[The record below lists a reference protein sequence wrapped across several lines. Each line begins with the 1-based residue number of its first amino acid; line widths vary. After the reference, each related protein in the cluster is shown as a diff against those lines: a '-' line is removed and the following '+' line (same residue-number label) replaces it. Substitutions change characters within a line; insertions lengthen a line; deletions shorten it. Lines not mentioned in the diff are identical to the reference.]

1 MGLNPISWD
10 LVLFNY
16 YSFGSLLVTLT
27 TIFLGIFFFTLKNRT
42 IATTHLGIGFILLGV
57 FETGYFLAAFLYH
70 PIAAYHRWLTGGF
83 ILFALAHYT
92 QFLLRFPGNSNQR
105 IAKWVL
111 IAEYSA
117 ATVMVAF
124 FIYFT
129 FISEKIYHFTAHHW
143 DFNAYDVSRY
153 LAILIGIFSI
163 VGFIIIPTWRVLIT
177 KDKRRIALLM
187 FNIGF
192 LIAAIY
198 PNISNILSRD
208 GVMERS
214 TYMTSNVILF
224 LTAFSFLVIAFI
236 NNSAERTT
244 FMVKIVGITLFT
256 ICLIMQ
262 ALVYISSQE
271 KDAEYDSLRMV
282 NIERALEN
290 GVKSSDIEYVFHWE
304 DPKENLN
311 SSEYDPAKELDL
323 KQIEADLQNVT
334 IYEEIRNLKEE
345 DFRKSL
351 ITVLGHA
358 HNYFGAYKRFI
369 IKLSNE
375 NINLPDAEL
384 KKKILEKAEEWN
396 KQAFVATN
404 KFEAVIGGSNCSKER
419 DFISGLKDSEFG
431 FKEEIFSHWTTEG
444 CRWNGKELDQAK
456 LRSEVLTYFRYFK
469 PSETRHY
476 RRSKDGLHH
485 YVAFMK
491 YQPDK
496 SQMSEVGFSYRVY
509 REFMHPTAVK
519 QTGILL
525 AVIFIV
531 LALFPLFFKNSL
543 VDPLNSLLSGVEK
556 VNKGDLDVVVPV
568 KVRDEIGFLADSFN
582 AMVASIKQ
590 ARRELQDYAENL
602 EEKVRERTREVQE
615 KMEEVQ
621 RLKVQQDGDYFLTS
635 LLAKPLFYNAN
646 KSKLVTTN
654 FIIRQKKQFEFRG
667 KHSDLGGDI
676 CVTGNLR
683 LGRPDSFK
691 RYTLSMNGDAM
702 GKSMQGAGGA
712 LVMGVVMNSIL
723 ARSAANNRI
732 LDVTPEQ
739 WLTEIYN
746 EIHSVFKSFNG
757 SMVISASLY
766 LIEDETG
773 KCWYFN
779 AEHPYSVLYRD
790 GKASFI
796 EDGLTLRKLGLDS
809 EFEFKVR
816 SFQLKKGDIIILG
829 SDGRDDVDLTPDE
842 TIRTINED
850 EMLFLRH
857 VENAKSNLED
867 IEIEIR
873 KTGELTDDLSL
884 LKIEFQGEPK
894 SDEIEEIFESSDHI
908 DKALNTD
915 SVYEEAKKMY
925 KIGRLDEALDL
936 LKTGYMHDS
945 ANQRLNKL
953 LGLLS
958 FKGKDYSTA
967 VEVLNNY
974 LGADP
979 DLHEYWFYLSIANK
993 KMGKYDQALT
1003 ASLKLLE
1010 IDPNNMSNL
1019 VNLSDIYRL
1028 MEMYDRAEEYARKI
1042 LQKEPGNENAHK
1054 LIRLIER
1061 DR

>member
-1 MGLNPISWD
+1 MGFNPLSWD
-10 LVLFNY
+10 QVLFNY

-27 TIFLGIFFFTLKNRT
+27 TLFLGVFFLTLRNKT
-42 IATTHLGIGFILLGV
+42 IATTYLGIGFIFLTV
-57 FETGYFLAAFLYH
+57 FETGYFLAAILYH
-70 PIAAYHRWLTGGF
+70 PWAAYHRWLTGGF
-83 ILFALAHYT
+83 ILPALASYT

-111 IAEYSA
+111 IGEYS
-117 ATVMVAF
+117 VWGISVAL
-124 FIYFT
+124 FIYLT
-129 FISEKIYHFTAHHW
+129 GISEKIYHFTAHHW
-143 DFNAYDVSRY
+143 DFNAYDASRY
-153 LAILIGIFSI
+153 LAIVIVLFSL
-163 VGFIIIPTWRVLIT
+163 VGFIIIPAWRVIVT

-187 FNIGF
+187 FTIGF

-198 PNISNILSRD
+198 PNISNFLSRD

-214 TYMTSNVILF
+214 TYITSNTIFF

-256 ICLIMQ
+256 ICLIVQ

-271 KDAEYDSLRMV
+271 KDAEYDSLRLV
-282 NIERALEN
+282 NIERVTEN
-290 GVKSSDIEYVFHWE
+290 GVKSADIEYILKW
-304 DPKENLN
+304 DDNKDSMDL
-311 SSEYDPAKELDL
+311 SGYDSKLDLDL
-323 KQIEADLQNVT
+323 KQSETDLQNVA
-334 IYEEIRNLKEE
+334 IYEEIRNLDDLNFKPSL
-345 DFRKSL
+345 DSLLSKS
-351 ITVLGHA
+351 HS
-358 HNYFGAYKRFI
+358 YFGGYKRV
-369 IKLSNE
+369 IKELVSSNSQLSS
-375 NINLPDAEL
+375 AEL
-384 KKKILEKAEEWN
+384 KALIVSNAEVWN
-396 KQAFVATN
+396 KNAFVTTN
-404 KFEAVIGGSNCSKER
+404 KLEGLSEGSFC
-419 DFISGLKDSEFG
+419 KDGRNLIKSLGSAENA
-431 FKEEIFSHWTTEG
+431 FKEEIFSHWSED
-444 CRWNGKELDQAK
+444 CLWDGKK
-456 LRSEVLTYFRYFK
+456 LEYRPLKSEILRYFRYFK

-476 RRSKDGLHH
+476 RRSNDGLGH

-491 YQPDK
+491 FDPKK
-496 SQMSEVGFSYRVY
+496 SELSEVGFSYRVY
-509 REFMHPTAVK
+509 REFMHPRAVK
-519 QTGILL
+519 QTIILL
-525 AVIFIV
+525 SVLFVV

-582 AMVASIKQ
+582 AMVSSIKQ

-646 KSKLVTTN
+646 KSKLVSTD

-683 LGRPDSFK
+683 LGRSDSFK
-691 RYTLSMNGDAM
+691 RYTVSMNGDAM

-732 LDVTPEQ
+732 LEATPEQ
-739 WLTEIYN
+739 WLAEVYN
-746 EIHSVFKSFNG
+746 EIHAVFKSFNG
-757 SMVISASLY
+757 SMVISAAMY
-766 LIEDETG
+766 LVEDETG
-773 KCWYFN
+773 KVWYFN

-790 GKASFI
+790 GRASFI

-816 SFQLKKGDIIILG
+816 SFQLKKGDVLILG
-829 SDGRDDVDLTPDE
+829 SDGRDDVDLTPEE

-857 VENAKSNLED
+857 VEHAKANLED

-894 SDEIEEIFESSDHI
+894 KDEIEDIFDDSDHI

-915 SVYEEAKKMY
+915 SVYEEARKMY
-925 KIGRLDEALDL
+925 KTGRLEEALEL
-936 LKTGYMHDS
+936 LKTGYLHDS
-945 ANQRLNKL
+945 ANQKLNKL

-974 LGADP
+974 LSSDP

-993 KMGKYDQALT
+993 KMGKYDQALS

-1010 IDPNNMSNL
+1010 ADPNNMSNL

-1042 LQKEPGNENAHK
+1042 LQEDPGNENAHK

>member
-27 TIFLGIFFFTLKNRT
+27 TLFLGIFFLTLKNRT
-42 IATTHLGIGFILLGV
+42 IATTHFGIGFLFFGA
-57 FETGYFLAAFLYH
+57 FELGYFIAAFLYH
-70 PIAAYHRWLTGGF
+70 PIAAYHRWLTGG
-83 ILFALAHYT
+83 LVLPAVAHFT
-92 QFLLRFPGNSNQR
+92 QFLIRFPGNSNQR
-105 IAKWVL
+105 VAKWVL
-111 IAEYSA
+111 LVEYCVIVV
-117 ATVMVAF
+117 TVALFVFLTA
-124 FIYFT
+124 
-129 FISEKIYHFTAHHW
+129 SSDKIYHFTAHHW
-143 DFNAYDVSRY
+143 DFNAFDASRY
-153 LAILIGIFSI
+153 LAIVIALFCF
-163 VGFIIIPTWRVLIT
+163 VGFIIIPSWRAIVT
-177 KDKRRIALLM
+177 KDKRRLALLM
-187 FNIGF
+187 FTIGF
-192 LIAAIY
+192 LIAAVY
-198 PNISNILSRD
+198 PNISNFLSRD
-208 GVMERS
+208 GEMERS
-214 TYMTSNVILF
+214 TYMTSNVISF
-224 LTAFSFLVIAFI
+224 LTAFSFMAIAFI

-290 GVKSSDIEYVFHWE
+290 GVKSQDIEYVFHWQ
-304 DPKENLN
+304 DSKDDLDT
-311 SSEYDPAKELDL
+311 SEYDLKKELNLRQVGADL
-323 KQIEADLQNVT
+323 KNVT
-334 IYEEIRNLKEE
+334 IYEEIKGLKEE
-345 DFRKSL
+345 NFRRSINSLLDKSH
-351 ITVLGHA
+351 T
-358 HNYFGAYKRFI
+358 YFGGYKRFI
-369 IKLSNE
+369 RELLDSNPQLSPAETKALILTRAE
-375 NINLPDAEL
+375 N
-384 KKKILEKAEEWN
+384 WN
-396 KQAFVATN
+396 KRAFVTTN
-404 KFEAVIGGSNCSKER
+404 KLEGLVGGSFCKKGRAFLN
-419 DFISGLKDSEFG
+419 GLGAAEKG
-431 FKEEIFSHWTTEG
+431 FKDEVFSHWSED
-444 CRWNGKELDQAK
+444 CLWDGKELGDEE
-456 LRSEVLTYFRYFK
+456 LRAEILCYFRYFK

-476 RRSKDGLHH
+476 RRSKDGLGH

-491 YQPDK
+491 FMPEKQ
-496 SQMSEVGFSYRVY
+496 QMSEVGFSYRVY
-509 REFMHPTAVK
+509 REFMHPTTVK
-519 QTGILL
+519 QTIILL
-525 AVIFIV
+525 IVIFVV

-646 KSKLVTTN
+646 KSKLVKTD
-654 FIIRQKKQFEFRG
+654 FIIHQKKQFEFRG

-691 RYTLSMNGDAM
+691 RYTVSMNGDAM

-723 ARSAANNRI
+723 ARSAANNRV
-732 LDVTPEQ
+732 LDATPEQ

-746 EIHSVFKSFNG
+746 EIHAVFKSFNG

-773 KCWYFN
+773 MCWYFN

-809 EFEFKVR
+809 EFEFKVH

-829 SDGRDDVDLTPDE
+829 SDGRDDVDLTPEE

-857 VENAKSNLED
+857 VETAKANLED

-894 SDEIEEIFESSDHI
+894 KDEIQDIFESSDHI

-925 KIGRLDEALDL
+925 KTGRLDEALDL
-936 LKTGYMHDS
+936 LKTGYLHDS
-945 ANQRLNKL
+945 ANQKLNKL

-958 FKGKDYSTA
+958 FKGKDYATA
-967 VEVLNNY
+967 VEVLSNY
-974 LGADP
+974 LGIDP

-1010 IDPNNMSNL
+1010 VDPNNLSNL
-1019 VNLSDIYRL
+1019 INLSDIYRL

-1042 LQKEPGNENAHK
+1042 LQREPGNENAHK

>member
-27 TIFLGIFFFTLKNRT
+27 TIFLGIFFLTLKNRT
-42 IATTHLGIGFILLGV
+42 IATTHLGIGFMLLGV

-70 PIAAYHRWLTGGF
+70 PIAAYHRWMTGGF
-83 ILFALAHYT
+83 ILFALAHFT

-111 IAEYSA
+111 MAEHSVSVI
-117 ATVMVAF
+117 TVSL

-129 FISEKIYHFTAHHW
+129 YISEKIYHFTAHHW
-143 DFNAYDVSRY
+143 DFNAFDASRY
-153 LAILIGIFSI
+153 LALVIGIFSI
-163 VGFIIIPTWRVLIT
+163 VGFIIIPTWRVVIT

-187 FNIGF
+187 FTIGF

-290 GVKSSDIEYVFHWE
+290 GVKSGDIEYAFHW
-304 DPKENLN
+304 DDSKESLN
-311 SSEYDPAKELDL
+311 SSEYDPNKELNL
-323 KQIEADLQNVT
+323 KEIEADLQNVT
-334 IYEEIRNLKEE
+334 TYEEIRNLREE
-345 DFRKSL
+345 GFRKSISL
-351 ITVLGHA
+351 LLDRTHT
-358 HNYFGAYKRFI
+358 YFGGYKRFI
-369 IKLSNE
+369 QKLLEDKKDLS
-375 NINLPDAEL
+375 DAEL
-384 KKKILEKAEEWN
+384 KKLILASAEQWN
-396 KQAFVATN
+396 KRAFVSSN
-404 KFEAVIGGSNCSKER
+404 RLEAIVGGSFCKKGR
-419 DFISGLKDSEFG
+419 DFVNALGDSEFG
-431 FKEEIFSHWTTEG
+431 FKEEIFSHWSED
-444 CRWNGKELDQAK
+444 CLWDGKDLDQAQ
-456 LRSEVLTYFRYFK
+456 LRSEVLRYFRYFK

-476 RRSKDGLHH
+476 RRSQDGTGH

-491 YQPDK
+491 FQPEK
-496 SQMSEVGFSYRVY
+496 QQMSEVGFSYRLY
-509 REFMHPTAVK
+509 RDFMHPTAVK
-519 QTGILL
+519 QTVILL

-646 KSKLVTTN
+646 KSKLVSTD

-691 RYTLSMNGDAM
+691 RYTVSMNGDAM

-732 LDVTPEQ
+732 LDATPEQ
-739 WLTEIYN
+739 WLTEIYD
-746 EIHSVFKSFNG
+746 EIHAVFKSFNG

-773 KCWYFN
+773 VCWYFN

-829 SDGRDDVDLTPDE
+829 SDGRDDVDLTPEE

-857 VENAKSNLED
+857 VETAKANLED
-867 IEIEIR
+867 IETEIR

-915 SVYEEAKKMY
+915 SVYEDAKKMY
-925 KIGRLDEALDL
+925 KTGRLDEALEL

-958 FKGKDYSTA
+958 FKGKDYNTA

-974 LGADP
+974 LGTDP

-1010 IDPNNMSNL
+1010 IDPNNISNTI
-1019 VNLSDIYRL
+1019 NLSDIYRL
-1028 MEMYDRAEEYARKI
+1028 MEMYDRAEEYARKV

>member
-1 MGLNPISWD
+1 MGFNTISWD

-27 TIFLGIFFFTLKNRT
+27 TLLLGIFYLTLKNKT
-42 IATTHLGIGFILLGV
+42 VATTHLGWGFILLTF
-57 FETGYFLAAFLYH
+57 FESGYFFAALLYH
-70 PIAAYHRWLTGGF
+70 PFASYHRWITGGF
-83 ILFALAHYT
+83 ILPALTHYT

-105 IAKWVL
+105 LAKWIL
-111 IAEYSA
+111 IVEYSVI
-117 ATVMVAF
+117 TVVVIL
-124 FIYFT
+124 FIYLT
-129 FISEKIYHFTAHHW
+129 SVAERIYHFTAHHW
-143 DFNAYDVSRY
+143 DVNAYDASRY
-153 LAILIGIFSI
+153 LAIVIAIVSI
-163 VGFIIIPTWRVLIT
+163 VGFLIIPIWRIFVT
-177 KDKRRIALLM
+177 KDKRRIALIM
-187 FNIGF
+187 FTVGF
-192 LIAAIY
+192 LVAAIY
-198 PNISNILSRD
+198 PNVSNVLSRD
-208 GVMERS
+208 GAMERS
-214 TYMTSNVILF
+214 TYMTSNVIFF
-224 LTAFSFLVIAFI
+224 LAAFSVLVIAFI

-262 ALVYISSQE
+262 ALVFISSQE
-271 KDAEYDSLRMV
+271 KESEYDSLKMV
-282 NIERALEN
+282 NIERAIEN
-290 GVKSSDIEYVFHWE
+290 GVKTDDIKYIVRWNDNSDV
-304 DPKENLN
+304 LN
-311 SSEYDPAKELDL
+311 SKEYNRKLDL
-323 KQIEADLQNVT
+323 NLAQVEIDLQNVT
-334 IYEEIRNLKEE
+334 IYEEIRNLGEKN
-345 DFRKSL
+345 FRKSL
-351 ITVLGHA
+351 AEILDETHT
-358 HNYFGAYKRFI
+358 YFGGYKRQILEFVSHNE
-369 IKLSNE
+369 KLSGE
-375 NINLPDAEL
+375 EL
-384 KKKILEKAEEWN
+384 KNALLGEAEKWN
-396 KQAFVATN
+396 KQAFVAAN
-404 KFEAVIGGSNCSKER
+404 RLEGVVGSNFCKKGRS
-419 DFISGLKDSEFG
+419 FIDSLGNESY
-431 FKEEIFSHWTTEG
+431 KQEIFSHWSED
-444 CRWNGKELDQAK
+444 CLWDGKKLSDEELK
-456 LRSEVLTYFRYFK
+456 EEVLRYFRYFK

-476 RRSKDGLHH
+476 RRSLDGSGH

-491 YQPDK
+491 FSPDK
-496 SQMSEVGFSYRVY
+496 GEMSEVGFSYLVY

-519 QTGILL
+519 QTIILL
-525 AVIFIV
+525 SVIFVV

-543 VDPLNSLLSGVEK
+543 VDPLNGLLAGVEK

-582 AMVASIKQ
+582 AMVSSIKQ

-646 KSKLVTTN
+646 KSKLVSTD

-683 LGRPDSFK
+683 LGRSDSFK
-691 RYTLSMNGDAM
+691 RFTVAMNGDAM

-732 LDVTPEQ
+732 LDSTPEQ
-739 WLTEIYN
+739 WLADIYQ
-746 EIHSVFKSFNG
+746 EIHAVFKSFNG
-757 SMVISASLY
+757 SMVISAGVY
-766 LIEDETG
+766 LVEDETG

-779 AEHPYSVLYRD
+779 AEHPFTVLLRD
-790 GKASFI
+790 GKASFV

-809 EFEFKVR
+809 EFDFQVH
-816 SFQLKKGDIIILG
+816 SFQLQTGDILILG

-842 TIRTINED
+842 TVRTINED
-850 EMLFLRH
+850 ETLFLRH
-857 VENAKSNLED
+857 VEKARGNLEE
-867 IEIEIR
+867 IETEIR

-884 LKIEFQGEPK
+884 LKIEFQAEPK
-894 SDEIEEIFESSDHI
+894 KDEIEDIFDSEDHI

-915 SVYEEAKKMY
+915 TVYEDARKLY
-925 KIGRLDEALDL
+925 KTGKLEEALYL

-945 ANQRLNKL
+945 ANQKLNKL

-958 FKGKDYSTA
+958 FKGKDYATA

-974 LGADP
+974 LGSDP

-993 KMGKYDQALT
+993 KMGKYEQALS

-1010 IDPNNMSNL
+1010 VDPENLSNL
-1019 VNLSDIYRL
+1019 VNLADIYRL
-1028 MEMYDRAEEYARKI
+1028 MEVYDRAEEYARKI
-1042 LQKEPGNENAHK
+1042 LQREPGNENAHK